1 MEIFCSRK
9 FFSPSRP
16 SPPADEEPQ
25 YRALAPLDSSLLY
38 LFAKADDQDPD
49 EPELDEAR
57 EPLALRTEA
66 ARARFISFL
75 SLSLSLSLCFFPERE
90 EASKEREM

>member
-75 SLSLSLSLCFFPERE
+75 SLSLSLFFSERE

>member
-38 LFAKADDQDPD
+38 LFAKADDQDTD

-75 SLSLSLSLCFFPERE
+75 SLPLSLSLSLSVFFGERRSE
-90 EASKEREM
+90 QRA

>member
-75 SLSLSLSLCFFPERE
+75 LSLSLSLSLFFSGERRSE
-90 EASKEREM
+90 QRA